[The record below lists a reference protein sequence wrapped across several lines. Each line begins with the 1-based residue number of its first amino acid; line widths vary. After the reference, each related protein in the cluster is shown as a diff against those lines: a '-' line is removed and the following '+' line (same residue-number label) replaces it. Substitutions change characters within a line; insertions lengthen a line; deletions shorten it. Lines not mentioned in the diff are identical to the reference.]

1 MERFIE
7 ALWSRPR
14 GAELLVAGDFN
25 VNLATPEGDRRAEDI
40 ATTLATEGLD
50 DMSTHFLP
58 RRLSWLWD
66 RRMWSMI
73 WAGREVM
80 SRTYCIMRTDQRLF
94 WNVLVRDPRNNSYHY
109 IVLGCIRSAPLRE
122 QSTYLG
128 GRKIPPLRPSR
139 QRRMESSQPYGRLY
153 QILRRGT
160 RGKMRSSWRPCGNS
174 STRES
179 LLARIVQSIS
189 PLSGCWAVQSQRS

>member
-1 MERFIE
+1 MEQ
-7 ALWSRPR
+7 PR
-14 GAELLVAGDFN
+14 GAELLVAGYFN
-25 VNLATPEGDRRAEDI
+25 TKFSEPERDQRGEEIAE
-40 ATTLATEGLD
+40 TLATEGID
-50 DMSTHFLP
+50 DMSAHFLP
-58 RRLSWLWD
+58 RRRSWLWD

-73 WAGREVM
+73 WAGREVR
-80 SRTYCIMRTDQRLF
+80 SWTDYILGTDQRLF
-94 WNVLVRDPRNNSYHY
+94 LNVSVWDLSYNSYHY

-179 LLARIVQSIS
+179 LLANIVQSTS
-189 PLSGCWAVQSQRS
+189 PLFEGWAARSRRS

>member
-1 MERFIE
+1 MEQ
-7 ALWSRPR
+7 PR
-14 GAELLVAGDFN
+14 GAELLVAGYFN
-25 VNLATPEGDRRAEDI
+25 TKFSEPERDQRGEEI
-40 ATTLATEGLD
+40 AATLATEGLD

-58 RRLSWLWD
+58 RRRSWLWD

-73 WAGREVM
+73 WAGREVR
-80 SRTYCIMRTDQRLF
+80 SWTDYILGIDRRLF
-94 WNVLVRDPRNNSYHY
+94 LNVSVRDPRHNSYHY

-189 PLSGCWAVQSQRS
+189 PLFGCWAARSRRS

>member
-1 MERFIE
+1 MEQ
-7 ALWSRPR
+7 PR
-14 GAELLVAGDFN
+14 GAELLVAGYFN
-25 VNLATPEGDRRAEDI
+25 TKFSEPERDQRGEEIAE
-40 ATTLATEGLD
+40 TLATEGID
-50 DMSTHFLP
+50 DMSAHFLP
-58 RRLSWLWD
+58 RRRSWLWD

-73 WAGREVM
+73 WAGREVR
-80 SRTYCIMRTDQRLF
+80 SWTDYILGIDRRLF
-94 WNVLVRDPRNNSYHY
+94 LNVSVRDPRHNSYHY

>member
-1 MERFIE
+1 MEQ
-7 ALWSRPR
+7 PR
-14 GAELLVAGDFN
+14 GAELLVAGYFN
-25 VNLATPEGDRRAEDI
+25 TKFSEPERDQRGEEIAE
-40 ATTLATEGLD
+40 TLATEGID
-50 DMSTHFLP
+50 DMSAHFLP
-58 RRLSWLWD
+58 RRRSWLWD

-73 WAGREVM
+73 WAGREVR
-80 SRTYCIMRTDQRLF
+80 SWTDYILGTDQRLF
-94 WNVLVRDPRNNSYHY
+94 LNVSVWDLSYNSYHY